1 MGQIAEAVRDD
12 SPHQPHILLM
22 EDESS
27 VAQGLQMVLHEEGY
41 TVDLAMT
48 GQSALSTLSS
58 KGFDLL
64 VADLRL
70 PDMDGMEVIKRV
82 KDERPETEVIVI
94 TGYANTTSAV
104 EAMKRGVKEYLPKP
118 FTDEELKTAVK
129 TALHQRKEMLI
140 KERGVPGKEKLI
152 CGREVMKALQ
162 GTSED
167 PAWDRQKVEKP
178 QQEYPD
184 QANLLQQHK
193 MISLGRLA
201 ASVVHEINNPLA
213 GILNYLRL
221 MKKIIRRGSLG
232 QNYMEKFQKYLD
244 LVESET
250 SRCAKILGNLLDFSR
265 KSKMEFTEVNIQ
277 ELLDKSIMLSQHKL
291 DLQNI
296 QIYTEIEQALP
307 AVWGDFNQVQQ
318 CLINLIFNAIDAMP
332 QGGTL
337 TIGCAHNG
345 GKGVVEI
352 GVKDTGSGISPQD
365 LPHIFDPF
373 YTTKT
378 EGKGLGL
385 GLSTVFGIIDLHKGT
400 ISVES
405 QPGKGTVFTIKLPVD
420 AGENRRVRQG
430 V

>member
-41 TVDLAMT
+41 AVDLAMT
-48 GQSALSTLSS
+48 GQSALRTLSS

-64 VADLRL
+64 VADLHL

-82 KDERPETEVIVI
+82 KDARPETEVIVI

-129 TALHQRKEMLI
+129 TALQQGKEVPI
-140 KERGVPGKEKLI
+140 KERGIPGKEKLI
-152 CGREVMKALQ
+152 CGREVMQALQ

-167 PAWDRQKVEKP
+167 PAWDRQGVEKP

-213 GILNYLRL
+213 GILNYLGL
-221 MKKIIRRGSLG
+221 MKKMIHRGSLG
-232 QNYMEKFQKYLD
+232 QEYIKKFQKYLD

-250 SRCAKILGNLLDFSR
+250 SRCAKILGNLLAFSR

-277 ELLDKSIMLSQHKL
+277 ELLEKSIMLSQHKL

-296 QIYTEIEQALP
+296 KINTEIEQTLP
-307 AVWGDFNQVQQ
+307 AVWGDFNQIQQ
-318 CLINLIFNAIDAMP
+318 CMINLIFNAIDAMP
-332 QGGTL
+332 RGGIL
-337 TIGCAHNG
+337 SIGCTYNG

-352 GVKDTGSGISPQD
+352 RVKDTGSGISPQD
-365 LPHIFDPF
+365 LPRIFDPF
-373 YTTKT
+373 FTTKT

-385 GLSTVFGIIDLHKGT
+385 GLSTVFGIIDRHKGT

-405 QPGKGTVFTIKLPVD
+405 QPGKGTVFTITLPE
-420 AGENRRVRQG
+420 GVRG
-430 V
+430 TR